1 MFLNQAAEVGGGRGA
16 GGGGEGRPG
25 NVRTKFHMAPT
36 PRGRLH
42 YPGTLAVLAPGEFR
56 REKLPPNSD
65 EHNISHMKQPE
76 LLAWVGGDVS
86 AVQRTQICHTRACSI
101 VMHDSL
107 HALPRA
113 LTTLHVS
120 LLGSPIPLYTITTEL
135 SVSAFY
141 QLSAYGVSPSSHN
154 PGFESPLDPSWP
166 FPLKVIEITEVH
178 I

>member
-120 LLGSPIPLYTITTEL
+120 LLGSPIPVIHHNHGAIGQRFLPAQCLWCISIEP
-135 SVSAFY
+135 
-141 QLSAYGVSPSSHN
+141 QPGVRISP
-154 PGFESPLDPSWP
+154 
-166 FPLKVIEITEVH
+166 
-178 I
+178 